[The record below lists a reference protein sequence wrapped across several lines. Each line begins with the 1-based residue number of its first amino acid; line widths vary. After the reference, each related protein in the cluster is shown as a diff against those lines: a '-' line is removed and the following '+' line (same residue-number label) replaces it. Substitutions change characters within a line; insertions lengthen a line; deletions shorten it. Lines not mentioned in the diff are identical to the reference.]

1 MQKDK
6 MPEYVCEFLKDED
19 GIYVQTFLTGSRCRT
34 RHRKDYATL

>member
-19 GIYVQTFLTGSRCRT
+19 EYTLTGSRCCT

>member
-6 MPEYVCEFLKDED
+6 MPEYVCEFLKNEDE
-19 GIYVQTFLTGSRCRT
+19 YTFKHCRCRT